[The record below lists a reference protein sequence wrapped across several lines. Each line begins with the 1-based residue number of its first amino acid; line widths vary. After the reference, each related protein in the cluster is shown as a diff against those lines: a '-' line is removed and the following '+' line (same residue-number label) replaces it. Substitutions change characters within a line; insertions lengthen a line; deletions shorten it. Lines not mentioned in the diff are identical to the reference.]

1 MEIFQCFCRHT
12 EVKLQ
17 YELEFYVLFQ
27 ALGQPNSPSQGFNAG
42 NFYSQGKN
50 KTLCRLFYT
59 SAYGFS
65 RSMSVKFQEKN

>member
-1 MEIFQCFCRHT
+1 MEIFQSFCRHT

-17 YELEFYVLFQ
+17 YEHEFYVLFQ

-50 KTLCRLFYT
+50 ETHRRLFYT
-59 SAYGFS
+59 SAGSFS
-65 RSMSVKFQEKN
+65 GSMSVKFQEKN